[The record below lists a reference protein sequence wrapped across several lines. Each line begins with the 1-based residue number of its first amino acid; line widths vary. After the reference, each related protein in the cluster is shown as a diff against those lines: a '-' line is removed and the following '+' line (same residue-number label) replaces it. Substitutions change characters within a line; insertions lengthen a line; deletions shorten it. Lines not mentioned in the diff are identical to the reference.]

1 MTIFAKPIVNTKL
14 NLKRNK
20 YNEGRGSIP
29 LPFIFL
35 LRSPYTDDDYD
46 AWVVWSGGAVRS
58 SDYVYSSYGL
68 SPDNDWISR
77 DDYVLYV
84 NLDGSL
90 GDVYDVERSYGY
102 KLDSISGHK
111 LEKLFS

>member
-1 MTIFAKPIVNTKL
+1 MTIFVKPIVNTKL

-58 SDYVYSSYGL
+58 SDYVYSSYGYENGFALRAL
-68 SPDNDWISR
+68 SIHQLT
-77 DDYVLYV
+77 Y
-84 NLDGSL
+84 
-90 GDVYDVERSYGY
+90 
-102 KLDSISGHK
+102 
-111 LEKLFS
+111 

>member
-46 AWVVWSGGAVRS
+46 AWVVW
-58 SDYVYSSYGL
+58 GL
-68 SPDNDWISR
+68 VVPSEVATMSTVPTACLRTTI
-77 DDYVLYV
+77 
-84 NLDGSL
+84 GSL
-90 GDVYDVERSYGY
+90 ETIMYYM
-102 KLDSISGHK
+102 
-111 LEKLFS
+111 